1 MMKLCQGMLTE
12 NIADCFDISIG
23 LASDII
29 TTWVKAASAVLEPL
43 ICGPGREVMYKTL
56 SNQVK
61 SMPEIHSILDCTE
74 VFIETPKNLGLLRI
88 TLSDYKYHNTAK
100 LLLRVA
106 LKSSII
112 FISKGCGGFISDKE
126 LANCSDYL
134 DLVLMSSIQIG
145 GIRTYLPPG
154 VLWPWGYYYI
164 FPPGVFWAWRY

>member
-23 LASDII
+23 LANDII

-43 ICGPGREVMYKTL
+43 ICG
-56 SNQVK
+56 
-61 SMPEIHSILDCTE
+61 
-74 VFIETPKNLGLLRI
+74 
-88 TLSDYKYHNTAK
+88 HNTAK

-106 LKSSII
+106 PKSSII
-112 FISKGCGGFISDKE
+112 FISKGCGGSISDKE

-154 VLWPWGYYYI
+154 VLWLWGYYYI